1 MHVQYLRRPVPCAR
15 SHPLERKREGGS
27 PGGVRLYWT
36 HRRDIDER
44 DVPAEPDS
52 EKLSSQW
59 TPCNRLTQEHAH
71 AHMPCSTYIRI
82 RTPGH
87 TLHPGLA
94 TDVTYAMTAA
104 KAGPGCRQGRVNIRT
119 LKMQERR
126 GQKEKAKKKGKGEHG
141 R

>member
-1 MHVQYLRRPVPCAR
+1 MDAMQSLLA
-15 SHPLERKREGGS
+15 
-27 PGGVRLYWT
+27 
-36 HRRDIDER
+36 
-44 DVPAEPDS
+44 
-52 EKLSSQW
+52 
-59 TPCNRLTQEHAH
+59 QEHAH

-119 LKMQERR
+119 LKMQ
-126 GQKEKAKKKGKGEHG
+126 GKVRSEGGEG
-141 R
+141 